1 MASPDRYI
9 DKESALERLDGDE
22 ELFHE
27 IVSIFMDDAPRIFL
41 ALKQARTDKDQKT
54 SERQAHSLKGA
65 SANVGAVHLQAISTR
80 AEVAAR
86 TGNWMDLESFLPD
99 MEESLHATIDA
110 LRESIG

>member
-9 DKESALERLDGDE
+9 DKASALERLDGDE
-22 ELFHE
+22 ELFQE
-27 IVSIFMDDAPRIFL
+27 IVSIFLDDAPRIFL

-65 SANVGAVHLQAISTR
+65 SANVGAVHLQEISSR

-86 TGNWMDLESFLPD
+86 TGNWGDLEILLPG
-99 MEESLHATIDA
+99 MEESLHASIDA
-110 LRESIG
+110 LRDCIG